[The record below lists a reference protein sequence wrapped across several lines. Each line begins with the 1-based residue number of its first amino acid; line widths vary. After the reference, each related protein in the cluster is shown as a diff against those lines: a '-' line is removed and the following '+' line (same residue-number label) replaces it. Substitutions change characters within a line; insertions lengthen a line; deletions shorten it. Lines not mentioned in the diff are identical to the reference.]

1 MRCALVAVVVVA
13 AARAADASNPLEAGQ
28 RGQWWLKNHPS
39 KQDDAP
45 SIGLHQTVKKGG
57 KAAKEKK
64 EKASKEVP
72 TSDVRYDNMPESK
85 AKKPN
90 SNQHSLLAT
99 APADGSTAKH
109 DARVAAK
116 AAKDA
121 AAEAKMLADEAAKE
135 MDEAKRAY
143 AEAES
148 AASQWKAQQTTPT
161 EQPQQ
166 QEIGPDSTMASS
178 SAEQPQQQAD
188 TVPPQQQQEPQQQE
202 QPLQQAVAV
211 PQQQQ
216 QQQQQAEKQL
226 SQNKANE
233 ADEADEADVAPAE
246 GSSDDTSETE
256 EMVAASA
263 AMAAKVTRESTKAE
277 AMTNAEAVTIDLDKS
292 QQAQGSPAAAQN
304 VTDQNATGVESRNLV
319 KLVGDSILAIKGAL
333 NYSSG
338 QRRYIEREMNL
349 LNDAEALLALARS
362 ELPGLDGDSLLP
374 PVATALV
381 STPAT
386 PDEKNE
392 YAQAKM
398 AEAVV
403 LSSSLVVGLP
413 VQGTSEQFRHS
424 AQSFQEKC
432 EKVQVR
438 FARVLKQRAEEAKK
452 KTDLKQTDSAATPVL
467 DLDKDSAATPV
478 LDLDKDI
485 KPAATAAPAEATP
498 TAAKPGFHPV
508 ALPSV
513 TSSPHKAAYH
523 LFSRLFASEMEM
535 QGHAAESAHV
545 SDRMAMFFSP

>member
-1 MRCALVAVVVVA
+1 MRCALVAVVVAA

-99 APADGSTAKH
+99 APADSSTAKH

-392 YAQAKM
+392 YAQARWQRRSCFR
-398 AEAVV
+398 A
-403 LSSSLVVGLP
+403 LSSWGCRSRALR
-413 VQGTSEQFRHS
+413 SSS
-424 AQSFQEKC
+424 ATRRRAS
-432 EKVQVR
+432 R
-438 FARVLKQRAEEAKK
+438 RSARRCRCA
-452 KTDLKQTDSAATPVL
+452 S
-467 DLDKDSAATPV
+467 
-478 LDLDKDI
+478 
-485 KPAATAAPAEATP
+485 PASSSSVPRRPRRRRISSRP
-498 TAAKPGFHPV
+498 TLRPP
-508 ALPSV
+508 LSSIWTRTLRPPLSSIWTRTLRPPLSSIWTR
-513 TSSPHKAAYH
+513 TSS
-523 LFSRLFASEMEM
+523 RL
-535 QGHAAESAHV
+535 Q
-545 SDRMAMFFSP
+545 RPPRPKPPPQPPSPAFTRSLCRL